1 LFLLYTDGVTETE
14 NEMGEFYGE
23 DKLINALKQ
32 YHEEH
37 CKNIQ
42 DGILNEIIKF
52 RGFQKQRDDITM
64 VVLKVID
71 L

>member
-1 LFLLYTDGVTETE
+1 MFLLYTDGVTETE

-23 DKLINALKQ
+23 EKLISALKR

-52 RGFQKQRDDITM
+52 RGLQKQRDDITM
-64 VVLKVID
+64 VVLKVKD

>member
-1 LFLLYTDGVTETE
+1 MGV
-14 NEMGEFYGE
+14 FYGE
-23 DKLINALKQ
+23 EKLMSTLVQ
-32 YHEEH
+32 YHEED

-52 RGFQKQRDDITM
+52 RGLQKQRDDITM
-64 VVLKVID
+64 IILKIKD